1 MFYVQGYSK
10 LMALEYKDPKAEF
23 GFVPWRDKIYSS
35 NVKTCKKNTINYV
48 GKHLHN
54 CWDLCLQNRKKR
66 CHIKLE

>member
-35 NVKTCKKNTINYV
+35 NVKTCKKKYN
-48 GKHLHN
+48 
-54 CWDLCLQNRKKR
+54 
-66 CHIKLE
+66 KLRWQTFAQLLRSMFTKQKEKMSH